1 MYTFDSVN
9 VISAVRMS
17 PGLLKNTD
25 DAVLWNYLRE
35 GDEEAYSELA
45 RRYYR
50 TMLQYGQKFTPN
62 VQLIED
68 AIQDLLV
75 HLWLHRATINDTPSV
90 KFYLL
95 KSFRHRILK
104 ALKSLSDEVE
114 LTERFDDLLP
124 DHSCEDTLIRGESD
138 QALTNQVQVVLDQ
151 LPVRQQEVIY
161 LRFFQNLKP
170 EEIAGL
176 LSINPQSV
184 SNIIQR
190 ALGNLRELWPS
201 VQPYLL
207 LIYAFCQ
214 TL

>member
-1 MYTFDSVN
+1 
-9 VISAVRMS
+9 MS
-17 PGLLKNTD
+17 PRFTKITD
-25 DAVLWNYLRE
+25 DAVLWSYFRE
-35 GDEEAYSELA
+35 GDEEAYTELA

-50 TMLQYGQKFTPN
+50 TLLQYGQKFTPN

-68 AIQDLLV
+68 ALQDLLV
-75 HLWLHRATINDTPSV
+75 HLWLHRETINDTPSV
-90 KFYLL
+90 RFYLL

-104 ALKSLSDEVE
+104 TIKPRTEEVE
-114 LTERFDDLLP
+114 LTGRFDDLVP
-124 DHSCEDTLIRGESD
+124 EFSREDSLIQVESD
-138 QALTNQVQVVLDQ
+138 QALQKQMQGVLDQ
-151 LPVRQQEVIY
+151 LPSRQQEVIY

-201 VQPYLL
+201 TLPYM
-207 LIYAFCQ
+207 IAVCSFCQ
-214 TL
+214 IV

>member
-1 MYTFDSVN
+1 
-9 VISAVRMS
+9 MS

-35 GDEEAYSELA
+35 GDEEAYTELA

-62 VQLIED
+62 VQMIED

-75 HLWLHRATINDTPSV
+75 HLWLHRASLNDTPSV

-104 ALKSLSDEVE
+104 AIKPHSNEVE
-114 LTERFDDLLP
+114 LTERFEDLLP
-124 DHSCEDTLIRGESD
+124 DHSCEDSLIRSEND
-138 QALTNQVQVVLDQ
+138 QALTHQVQVVLDQ
-151 LPVRQQEVIY
+151 LPARQQEVIY

-190 ALGNLRELWPS
+190 ALGNLRELWPT
-201 VQPYLL
+201 VQPYALL
-207 LIYAFCQ
+207 FYAYCQ